1 MRNPDQPRLT
11 STRLRNTVLLAL
23 AAACVSGASEVA
35 AQYPPSGNIT
45 VFADAAGSSCVLLDE
60 TSSQFTVYI
69 IHTDSD
75 EKLSSDF
82 RVLESAGFLATYISE
97 SILPLGHFGDFRS
110 GISLGYGLCQAGS
123 IMLGSIVY
131 QGQGAS
137 APCSYLDIV
146 AHRFPWPATQA
157 CVFSDH
163 ESPPLG
169 KLYVN
174 PQPGGCEPW
183 CLVAT
188 RQSTWGSVKSLY
200 RN

>member
-11 STRLRNTVLLAL
+11 STRLRIAALLAL
-23 AAACVSGASEVA
+23 TAASVSGASEVA
-35 AQYPPSGNIT
+35 AQSLSGNIT
-45 VFADAAGSSCVLLDE
+45 VFADPAASSCVLLDE
-60 TSSQFTVYI
+60 TSNQFTVYI
-69 IHTDSD
+69 IHTDSH
-75 EKLSSDF
+75 EKVYLDF
-82 RVLESAGFLATYISE
+82 RVVESAGFLATYISE

-110 GISLGYGLCQAGS
+110 GISLSYGFCQAGS
-123 IMLGSIVY
+123 IVLGTMVY
-131 QGQGAS
+131 QGHSTS

-146 AHRFPWPATQA
+146 AHRFWWPATED
-157 CVFSDH
+157 CNFIDY